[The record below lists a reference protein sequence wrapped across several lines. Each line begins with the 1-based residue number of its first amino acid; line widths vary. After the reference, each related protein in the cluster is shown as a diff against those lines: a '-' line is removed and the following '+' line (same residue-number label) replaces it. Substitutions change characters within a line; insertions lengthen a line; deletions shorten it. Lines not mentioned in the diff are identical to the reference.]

1 MLQFTVIPPYFTFFF
16 EILMLHTFMNDNFN
30 NVKRNYIS

>member
-1 MLQFTVIPPYFTFFF
+1 MLQSIVIPPYLTFFF
-16 EILMLHTFMNDNFN
+16 EILMLHIFMNDNFN